1 MILFPPAKINLGLNI
16 LRKREDGYHDIDT
29 CMVEIPFT
37 DILEVTKS
45 DSFEFLQTG
54 IKINGA
60 GGTNLCEKAYQL
72 MQNECEIGTVRIH
85 LRKQIP
91 VGAGLGGG
99 SADATYTLLALN
111 QLFQLQLS
119 LDKLKKLA
127 SELGSDCPFF
137 VKGLPQIAQGRGEI
151 LSTVEL
157 DLSNIFLVLLNPGI
171 HVGTK
176 EAYDGVSV
184 SEDVISIE
192 EIVQKPIEQWK
203 ELLKNDFETS
213 VFQRHPEIEKLKE
226 VLYQSGAIYA
236 AMSGSGSSVFGLFTN
251 ENAAMNFNSTHLI
264 YKGWFKNPS

>member
-72 MQNECEIGTVRIH
+72 MQNECEIGPVRIH

>member
-16 LRKREDGYHDIDT
+16 LRKRTDGYHDIES

-37 DILEVTKS
+37 DILEVTKA

-54 IKINGA
+54 ITISGI

-72 MQNECEIGTVRIH
+72 LRREYEIGPVYIH

-111 QLFQLQLS
+111 QLFHLQLS
-119 LDKLKKLA
+119 LQKLKELS

-137 VKGLPQIAQGRGEI
+137 IEGLLQIAQGRGEE
-151 LSTVEL
+151 LSTIEL
-157 DLSNIFLVLLNPGI
+157 DLSKFYLVLLNPGI

-176 EAYDGVSV
+176 EAYDGVSINDAAV
-184 SEDVISIE
+184 SVHETL
-192 EIVQKPIEQWK
+192 QKPIQQWCD
-203 ELLKNDFETS
+203 LLKNDFETS
-213 VFQRHPEIEKLKE
+213 VFQLYPEIQKLKE
-226 VLYQSGAIYA
+226 SLYESGASYA
-236 AMSGSGSSVFGLFTN
+236 AMSGSGSSVFGIFSAEQQALN
-251 ENAAMNFNSTHLI
+251 YQSPHLI
-264 YKGWFKNPS
+264 YKGRFKNQV